1 MGTYDG
7 VRYNE
12 LWNFW
17 LFGFILLNWK
27 LQIFYLEYMIFRRFS
42 RNRDRTI
49 WNTMGN
55 IASRSGNKHLYAFIT
70 SSKGSVMGGWA
81 NINALCGP
89 TTHAV
94 SISRY
99 YQRNVIFTA
108 RVKINFEENMLQYV
122 ILMKSTWNHWL
133 SFSAYCSWAWTQ
145 FRDAPWFHWK

>member
-1 MGTYDG
+1 
-7 VRYNE
+7 
-12 LWNFW
+12 
-17 LFGFILLNWK
+17 
-27 LQIFYLEYMIFRRFS
+27 
-42 RNRDRTI
+42 
-49 WNTMGN
+49 MGN

-89 TTHAV
+89 ATRAV

-122 ILMKSTWNHWL
+122 ILMKST
-133 SFSAYCSWAWTQ
+133 
-145 FRDAPWFHWK
+145 